1 MTLAAWVFQVFLD
14 DAAIGTHRFVLSERG
29 VERELVSEARFDVK
43 FLFFDAYRYRHDA
56 TERWRGDCL
65 ASIEASTD
73 DDRQKL
79 AVSRKSLAGCVM
91 SFAYWNP
98 AILKRSEL
106 LNAQTG
112 QLEKV
117 VVTDL
122 GAGHYRITGSK
133 HPIDLW
139 YAPNGQWIALE
150 SDLGGRRLRYRLQ

>member
-14 DAAIGTHRFVLSERG
+14 DAAIGTHRFVLTERG
-29 VERELVSEARFDVK
+29 AERELASEARFNVK

-65 ASIEASTD
+65 ASLEASTD
-73 DDRQKL
+73 DDGQKL
-79 AVSRKSLAGCVM
+79 AVSKKFEGCVM

-112 QLEKV
+112 KLENIAV
-117 VVTDL
+117 ADL
-122 GAGHYRITGSK
+122 GGGHYRISGPK

-139 YAPNGQWIALE
+139 YAPDGQWVALE